1 MSDYRLLELAASKRL
16 LENANGYINEG
27 AFIGDRTTGT
37 LTLSGTK
44 VETYHQFIGA
54 VIARAHVAGFRL
66 IGPLPNVAAHILL
79 TSRMEKLSSAPSR
92 HQVVFLAGGGGL
104 ETSWQGGSDTN
115 PSEVGDAL
123 RDCAERYVYRHRII
137 TLPTNWTWGD
147 DEMITR
153 IDDAL
158 TYAEAQYGF
167 NPPYHFVGVSMG
179 TPCAMN
185 WAVNNLDKVRSIACM
200 LPAVN
205 IQEIVDDNLANTGA
219 VAPPNVY
226 PPNHGTAYG
235 VRPPDSHNPASYA
248 ADLSGIPIKL
258 WYSNNDTICLP
269 AEVVSFAAD
278 SGAETVNIGNQTVF
292 GIPGHGLDTGFTSTD
307 VATFL
312 TAND

>member
-1 MSDYRLLELAASKRL
+1 MTDYRLLQQPGTSKRL
-16 LENANGYINEG
+16 LENSNGYILEG
-27 AFIGDRTTGT
+27 DLAPPVLTT
-37 LTLSGTK
+37 LTP
-44 VETYHQFIGA
+44 
-54 VIARAHVAGFRL
+54 RACVAGFRY
-66 IGPLPNVAAHILL
+66 IGPLPTIAAHNLVV
-79 TSRMEKLSSAPSR
+79 SRMEKLSSA
-92 HQVVFLAGGGGL
+92 VVRRPVVYLAGGGGD
-104 ETSWQGGSDTN
+104 EDSWQGGTDTN
-115 PSEVGDAL
+115 PSETGDVL
-123 RDCAERYVYRHRII
+123 RATADRGVYRHRII

-153 IDDAL
+153 IDDVL
-158 TYAEAQYGF
+158 TYAEANYGF
-167 NPPYHFVGVSMG
+167 DPPYHLVGVSMG

-185 WAVNNLDKVRSIACM
+185 WAVNNLDKVQSIACM

-205 IQEIVDDNLANTGA
+205 IQEIVDDALANTPP

-235 VRPPDSHNPASYA
+235 VRPPDDHNPASYA
-248 ADLSGIPIKL
+248 ADLSGVPMKL

-278 SGAETVNIGNQTVF
+278 SGAETVNIGDQAPF
-292 GIPGHGLDTGFTSTD
+292 LGIAGHNLAQGFTATD